1 MRLGATEVSL
11 SRSATRALEWLE
23 SGESPNGASIA
34 RRVRSLRNVLL
45 SDILHG
51 EVVRERFIPKYFRTE
66 YGAQNLYVEDLPSF
80 WRLLYTIVHVGEHRH
95 IVVLEIV
102 DHPTYD
108 GWFPG
113 RRRR

>member
-1 MRLGATEVSL
+1 MSLGASDIVL
-11 SRSATRALEWLE
+11 PSAAASALETLE
-23 SGESPNGASIA
+23 SGEVRDGATIA
-34 RRVRSLRNVLL
+34 KRVRSLRAILL

-51 EVVRERFIPKYFRTE
+51 EVVKRDPIPRHFRLE
-66 YGAQNLYVEDLPSF
+66 YGAENLYVEDLPSF
-80 WRLLYTIVHVGEHRH
+80 WRLLYTIVHVGEKRH

-108 GWFPG
+108 KWFPG